1 MRRRDHEEPGS
12 LTNGV
17 TCVGNYNPRSGIGQ
31 AATDNARV
39 IETMFPVDRVTQ
51 GPGKY
56 RLHYYHGMPQEELPS
71 WMGDFPNTAYWM
83 VETTAIHPHFKRS
96 AQTHTEIWTGS
107 TASKLSIETLN
118 VDTPVVVVPHIV
130 PVPERKARVRDYKK
144 KFRVFTAM
152 APPTSRKN
160 PEGVLK
166 AFKKAFPIS
175 KYRDTVELVFKF
187 RTPEHTFRH
196 LCKALADNDP
206 RVTFLFEEM
215 GRDEL
220 FGWYTNS
227 DAYISL
233 QRGGAFELHCAEAAA
248 FGLPIITTR
257 VGGVTDYLED
267 SFSKLIDGTVAPF
280 DGEHKVNS
288 GGTWIEPDVSLAAQ
302 ALREY
307 YDMPESERTLIRE
320 ASRAS
325 IADKLSEARVKSIF
339 HERISILLSK

>member
-1 MRRRDHEEPGS
+1 MRRRELLEPEAPIKG
-12 LTNGV
+12 GV

-31 AATDNARV
+31 AASDNARL
-39 IETMFPVDRVTQ
+39 IETMFPVDRVLK

-56 RLHYYHGMPQEELPS
+56 HLHYYHGMPQEEPEQ
-71 WMGDFPNTAYWM
+71 WVREYPTAAYWM
-83 VETTAIHPHFKRS
+83 VETTAIHPDFRHS
-96 AQTHTEIWTGS
+96 ADCYAEIWTGS
-107 TASKLSIETLN
+107 NASKLSIETLGTN
-118 VDTPVVVVPHIV
+118 TPVVVVPHVV
-130 PVPERKARVRDYKK
+130 PVPHRRSRDRGKR
-144 KFRVFTAM
+144 FRIFTAM

-166 AFKKAFPIS
+166 AFRKAFPIS
-175 KYRDTVELVFKF
+175 KYRDSVELVFKF

-220 FGWYTNS
+220 NGWYANS

-248 FGLPIITTR
+248 SGLPIITTK
-257 VGGVTDYLED
+257 VGGVTDYLDE
-267 SFSKLIDGTVAPF
+267 SFARLINGVEVSF

-288 GGTWIEPDVSLAAQ
+288 GGTWIEPDINQAAS

-307 YDMPESERTLIRE
+307 FDMPQSERSLIRD
-320 ASRAS
+320 ASRQS
-325 IADKLSEARVKSIF
+325 ISEKLSEERVKSIF
-339 HERISILLSK
+339 KERITRLIEL